1 MAISFCVININKLCV
16 KHLRGLNRIIKKT
29 RCEVITTNAALR
41 GPDVLD
47 NGRDTGIQ
55 DVRDRYIFD

>member
-1 MAISFCVININKLCV
+1 MREASPLTEP
-16 KHLRGLNRIIKKT
+16 HYQKT